1 MNSIDAGIVLGDAN
15 NMGALFKKDF
25 DRIVMPTP
33 YGQDF
38 FLNLARPLLK
48 PGGTVHFY
56 TFKKDFEI
64 PHFRR
69 LLEEMGWH
77 IEFYRDC
84 GDVAPRVKR
93 YVFDLKNMKLKDM
106 KEH

>member
-1 MNSIDAGIVLGDAN
+1 MRIIW
-15 NMGALFKKDF
+15 ALFFKKDF

-33 YGQDF
+33 YGQDRF
-38 FLNLARPLLK
+38 INLARPLLK

-56 TFKKDFEI
+56 TFKKILKYRISGGCLRKWAGISSFN
-64 PHFRR
+64 
-69 LLEEMGWH
+69 
-77 IEFYRDC
+77 RDC
-84 GDVAPRVKR
+84 GAVAPRVKR